1 MVLNGGRDPRRPKE
15 HRPVAAVDAHSI
27 AGRGLL
33 TPMIHRFCISHKK
46 PLLPESWYDDCI
58 SLGDFQSD
66 SVFHVRQLDRFW
78 HEARPIAYGAA
89 GTYVLPIAI
98 ERLSSAAELIEIS
111 SYRKRIFPSPEGIA
125 TKIRMRELSLGNLGK
140 EAELSVSMPRADLE
154 FLVPQPLY
162 FENSIIGQYTLYH
175 HRRDIL
181 DYTSLA
187 IEMGVL
193 DSNSA
198 SEFLAAKHFIPGG
211 VEFGIYP
218 KSWLIHALSR
228 IELVSRQ
235 FIYRYGDRLR
245 KYDMYQIRAV
255 GFLSERLG
263 SFLLVRHLMEKYSNS
278 IPADIFGY
286 GTVIVEGNSSY
297 SEGLADRPRN

>member
-1 MVLNGGRDPRRPKE
+1 
-15 HRPVAAVDAHSI
+15 
-27 AGRGLL
+27 
-33 TPMIHRFCISHKK
+33 MIHRFCISHKK

-98 ERLSSAAELIEIS
+98 ERLSSPAELIEIS
-111 SYRKRIFPSPEGIA
+111 TYRKRTLPSPEGIQ
-125 TKIRMRELSLGNLGK
+125 TKIHMRELSLGNFGK
-140 EAELSVSMPRADLE
+140 EAELSVFMPRADLE
-154 FLVPQPLY
+154 FLVAQPLY
-162 FENSIIGQYTLYH
+162 FENSVIGQYSLYH

-211 VEFGIYP
+211 IELGIYP
-218 KSWLIHALSR
+218 KSWLIQAWSR

-235 FIYRYGDRLR
+235 FIYRYSNRLK
-245 KYDMYQIRAV
+245 KYDIYQIRAI

-263 SFLLVRHLMEKYSNS
+263 SFLLIRHLMDKYSNN

-286 GTVIVEGNSSY
+286 MTIIVEGNSSY
-297 SEGLADRPRN
+297 SEGLADRPSN

>member
-1 MVLNGGRDPRRPKE
+1 M
-15 HRPVAAVDAHSI
+15 
-27 AGRGLL
+27 
-33 TPMIHRFCISHKK
+33 HRFCVSHTK

-58 SLGDFQSD
+58 SLGDFQPD
-66 SVFHVRQLDRFW
+66 SILHVRQLDRFW

-89 GTYVLPIAI
+89 GTHVLPIAI
-98 ERLSSAAELIEIS
+98 ERFSRAAELIEIS
-111 SYRKRIFPSPEGIA
+111 SYRKRILPSSEGIESPLYP
-125 TKIRMRELSLGNLGK
+125 TMRELNFGNFGR
-140 EAELSVSMPRADLE
+140 EAELSVFMPRADLE
-154 FLVPQPLY
+154 FLVAQPLY
-162 FENSIIGQYTLYH
+162 FENSVIGQYAACH

-211 VEFGIYP
+211 VELGIYP
-218 KSWLIHALSR
+218 RPWLIHVLSR
-228 IELVSRQ
+228 IELVGRQ
-235 FIYRYGDRLR
+235 FLYRYGNRLKKYDRL
-245 KYDMYQIRAV
+245 QIRAV

-263 SFLLVRHLMEKYSNS
+263 SFFLMRHLMEKYSNN

-286 GTVIVEGNSSY
+286 ITVIVEGNSSY
-297 SEGLADRPRN
+297 YAGLTETSRPRNWLSWYQSKQVRAQ

>member
-1 MVLNGGRDPRRPKE
+1 
-15 HRPVAAVDAHSI
+15 
-27 AGRGLL
+27 
-33 TPMIHRFCISHKK
+33 MIHRFCISHQK
-46 PLLPESWYDDCI
+46 PLLPESWYDVCI
-58 SLGDFQSD
+58 SLGDYQPD

-89 GTYVLPIAI
+89 GSYVLPIAI
-98 ERLSSAAELIEIS
+98 KRLSSDAELIEIS
-111 SYRKRIFPSPEGIA
+111 SYRKRILPSPEGIT
-125 TKIRMRELSLGNLGK
+125 TKLYMRELRLENFGK
-140 EAELSVSMPRADLE
+140 EAELSVVAPSADLE

-162 FENSIIGQYTLYH
+162 FENSIIGQYALYH
-175 HRRDIL
+175 QSRDIL

-187 IEMGVL
+187 TEMDVL

-218 KSWLIHALSR
+218 KSWLINALSS

-235 FIYRYGDRLR
+235 FINRYGNRVR
-245 KYDMYQIRAV
+245 KYDRYQIRAI

-263 SFLLVRHLMEKYSNS
+263 SFLLIRHLMEKYSNN

-286 GTVIVEGNSSY
+286 MTVIAEGNSSY
-297 SEGLADRPRN
+297 SEGLAEIADRPNHPKRQRAQ

>member
-1 MVLNGGRDPRRPKE
+1 
-15 HRPVAAVDAHSI
+15 
-27 AGRGLL
+27 
-33 TPMIHRFCISHKK
+33 MIHRFCISHKK

-98 ERLSSAAELIEIS
+98 ERFSSAANLIEIS
-111 SYRKRIFPSPEGIA
+111 SYRKRVLPSPEGIA
-125 TKIRMRELSLGNLGK
+125 TKLYMRELSLGNLGK
-140 EAELSVSMPRADLE
+140 EAELSVFMPKADLE

-162 FENSIIGQYTLYH
+162 FENSIIGQYALYH
-175 HRRDIL
+175 HHRDIL

-198 SEFLAAKHFIPGG
+198 SEFLGAKHFIPGG

-218 KSWLIHALSR
+218 KSWLIHALSS

-235 FIYRYGDRLR
+235 FIYRYGNRLQ
-245 KYDMYQIRAV
+245 KYDMYQIRTV

-263 SFLLVRHLMEKYSNS
+263 SFLLIRHLMEKYSNN

-286 GTVIVEGNSSY
+286 ATVIVEGASSY
-297 SEGLADRPRN
+297 SEGLAEIADRPSHPKRKRAQ

>member
-1 MVLNGGRDPRRPKE
+1 
-15 HRPVAAVDAHSI
+15 
-27 AGRGLL
+27 
-33 TPMIHRFCISHKK
+33 MIHRFCISHKK
-46 PLLPESWYDDCI
+46 PLLPECWYDDCI

-98 ERLSSAAELIEIS
+98 EKFSGAAEFIEIS
-111 SYRKRIFPSPEGIA
+111 SYRKRLLPCPEGIESQSFGYP
-125 TKIRMRELSLGNLGK
+125 TMRELSFENFGK
-140 EAELSVSMPRADLE
+140 EAVLSVFTPKANLE
-154 FLVPQPLY
+154 FLVAQPLY
-162 FENSIIGQYTLYH
+162 FENSIIGQYTLCH

-198 SEFLAAKHFIPGG
+198 SEFLAAKYFIPGG

-218 KSWLIHALSR
+218 KSWLVHTLSR

-235 FIYRYGDRLR
+235 FLERYGNRLK
-245 KYDMYQIRAV
+245 KYDTYQVRAV

-263 SFLLVRHLMEKYSNS
+263 SFLLIRHLMEKYSNN

-286 GTVIVEGNSSY
+286 MTVIVDGNSGY
-297 SEGLADRPRN
+297 SIASTDRPRNWLSWYRPKHKRAQ

>member
-1 MVLNGGRDPRRPKE
+1 
-15 HRPVAAVDAHSI
+15 
-27 AGRGLL
+27 
-33 TPMIHRFCISHKK
+33 MIHRFCVSHQK

-58 SLGDFQSD
+58 SLGDSQPD

-89 GTYVLPIAI
+89 GSYVLPIAI
-98 ERLSSAAELIEIS
+98 ERLSSAAKLIEIS
-111 SYRKRIFPSPEGIA
+111 SYRKRILPSPEGRA
-125 TKIRMRELSLGNLGK
+125 TKLHMRELSLGDLEK
-140 EAELSVSMPRADLE
+140 EAELSVFVPRADLE

-162 FENSIIGQYTLYH
+162 FENSIVGQYTLYH

-187 IEMGVL
+187 IEAGVL
-193 DSNSA
+193 DSSSA

-211 VEFGIYP
+211 VEFGVYP
-218 KSWLIHALSR
+218 KSWLVHALSR

-263 SFLLVRHLMEKYSNS
+263 SFLLIRHLMENYSNN
-278 IPADIFGY
+278 IP
-286 GTVIVEGNSSY
+286 T
-297 SEGLADRPRN
+297 

>member
-1 MVLNGGRDPRRPKE
+1 
-15 HRPVAAVDAHSI
+15 
-27 AGRGLL
+27 
-33 TPMIHRFCISHKK
+33 MIHRFCISHKK
-46 PLLPESWYDDCI
+46 PLLPECWYDDCI

-98 ERLSSAAELIEIS
+98 ERFSSAAKLIEIS
-111 SYRKRIFPSPEGIA
+111 SYRKRILPSPEGIESQSYGYPG
-125 TKIRMRELSLGNLGK
+125 MRELSLENFGK
-140 EAELSVSMPRADLE
+140 EAELSVFMPRADLE
-154 FLVPQPLY
+154 FLVAQPIY
-162 FENSIIGQYTLYH
+162 FENSMIGQYTLYH

-198 SEFLAAKHFIPGG
+198 SEFLGAKHFIPGG

-228 IELVSRQ
+228 IELVGRQ
-235 FIYRYGDRLR
+235 FLYRYGNRLK
-245 KYDMYQIRAV
+245 KYSKYQIRAV

-263 SFLLVRHLMEKYSNS
+263 SFLLIRHLMEKYSNN

-286 GTVIVEGNSSY
+286 MTVIVEGNSSY
-297 SEGLADRPRN
+297 SIGLTDRPRNWSSWCRPKHKQAQ

>member
-1 MVLNGGRDPRRPKE
+1 
-15 HRPVAAVDAHSI
+15 
-27 AGRGLL
+27 
-33 TPMIHRFCISHKK
+33 MIHRFCISHEK

-58 SLGDFQSD
+58 ALGDFQSD

-98 ERLSSAAELIEIS
+98 EKLSSTAKLVEIS
-111 SYRKRIFPSPEGIA
+111 SYKKRILPSPEGVA
-125 TKIRMRELSLGNLGK
+125 TKLRMRELSLENFGK
-140 EAELSVSMPRADLE
+140 EAELSVFLPRADLE

-162 FENSIIGQYTLYH
+162 LGNSIIGQYTLYH

-181 DYTSLA
+181 DYTSIA

-193 DSNSA
+193 DSDSA

-218 KSWLIHALSR
+218 KSWLIDALSR
-228 IELVSRQ
+228 IERVGKQ
-235 FIYRYGDRLR
+235 FIYRHGNRLK
-245 KYDMYQIRAV
+245 KYDLYQIRAV

-263 SFLLVRHLMEKYSNS
+263 SFLLIRHLMEKYSNN
-278 IPADIFGY
+278 IPVDIFGHI
-286 GTVIVEGNSSY
+286 TVIVDGNSSY
-297 SEGLADRPRN
+297 SEGLADQPRKSSSWYHPEHNRAP

>member
-1 MVLNGGRDPRRPKE
+1 
-15 HRPVAAVDAHSI
+15 
-27 AGRGLL
+27 
-33 TPMIHRFCISHKK
+33 MIHRFCITHKK

-66 SVFHVRQLDRFW
+66 SSFHVRQLDRFW

-89 GTYVLPIAI
+89 GSYVLPIAI
-98 ERLSSAAELIEIS
+98 ERFSSAAKLIEVS
-111 SYRKRIFPSPEGIA
+111 SYRKRILPSPEGIESQSFP
-125 TKIRMRELSLGNLGK
+125 TLRELSFGNFGE
-140 EAELSVSMPRADLE
+140 EAELSVFVPKADLE
-154 FLVPQPLY
+154 FLVAQPLY
-162 FENSIIGQYTLYH
+162 FETSVFGQYAIAH
-175 HRRDIL
+175 HPRDIL

-211 VEFGIYP
+211 VELGIYP

-228 IELVSRQ
+228 IELVGRQ
-235 FIYRYGDRLR
+235 FLYRYGKRLK
-245 KYDMYQIRAV
+245 KYNKYQIRV
-255 GFLSERLG
+255 VHFLSERLG
-263 SFLLVRHLMEKYSNS
+263 SFLLMRHLMEKYSNN

-286 GTVIVEGNSSY
+286 MTVIVESNSSY
-297 SEGLADRPRN
+297 SIRSGSAELIDRQRNWLSWYHSKPKRAQ